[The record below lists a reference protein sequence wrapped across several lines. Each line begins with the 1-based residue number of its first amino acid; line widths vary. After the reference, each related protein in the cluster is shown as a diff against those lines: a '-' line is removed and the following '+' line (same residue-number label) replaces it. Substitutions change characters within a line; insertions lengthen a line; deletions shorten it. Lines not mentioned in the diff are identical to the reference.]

1 MSEFDEL
8 ELRKYL
14 KVNVP
19 AADVE
24 LRRDLWVDVAPR
36 LEQNEKP
43 VPWFDWVLLGAAAA
57 CLIFSPQ
64 IVPMLLYHL

>member
-1 MSEFDEL
+1 
-8 ELRKYL
+8 
-14 KVNVP
+14 VP

-24 LRRDLWVDVAPR
+24 LRRDLWVDVARR